1 MEDVSTSE
9 KRAIRRFSLQLPVIV
24 NAVSESGEPVQT
36 TAETRDV
43 SSNGICFYC
52 DAAMERRSE
61 IEFTV
66 TLPAEVTMTEPLK
79 VLCRGTV
86 VRVEK
91 GDGRFTIA
99 AAIESYEFVVND
111 EK

>member
-1 MEDVSTSE
+1 
-9 KRAIRRFSLQLPVIV
+9 
-24 NAVSESGEPVQT
+24 
-36 TAETRDV
+36 
-43 SSNGICFYC
+43 
-52 DAAMERRSE
+52 
-61 IEFTV
+61 
-66 TLPAEVTMTEPLK
+66 